1 MDILIKLTVPNYV
14 YRFYRD
20 ASQHI
25 AGSSAE
31 TVMADALCAY
41 AGLLNE
47 EVARQR
53 NQANPEDGEAE
64 GQANSCRGNG
74 SERSRS

>member
-1 MDILIKLTVPNYV
+1 MDMLIRLTVPNYI

-20 ASQHI
+20 ASQHV

-31 TVMADALCAY
+31 DIMADALCAY

-47 EVARQR
+47 EVARQLK
-53 NQANPEDGEAE
+53 EAS
-64 GQANSCRGNG
+64 GQTD
-74 SERSRS
+74 EKI

>member
-1 MDILIKLTVPNYV
+1 MDMLIKLTVPNYI

-20 ASQHI
+20 ASQHV

-31 TVMADALCAY
+31 DIMADALCAY

-47 EVARQR
+47 EVASHLKK
-53 NQANPEDGEAE
+53 AS
-64 GQANSCRGNG
+64 GQTD
-74 SERSRS
+74 EEI

>member
-1 MDILIKLTVPNYV
+1 MDMLIKLTVPNYI

-20 ASQHI
+20 ASQHV

-31 TVMADALCAY
+31 EIMSDALCAY

-47 EVARQR
+47 DVAKQLKEACGQSE
-53 NQANPEDGEAE
+53 NQE
-64 GQANSCRGNG
+64 
-74 SERSRS
+74 

>member
-1 MDILIKLTVPNYV
+1 MDMLIKLTIPNYI

-20 ASQHI
+20 ASQHV

-31 TVMADALCAY
+31 DIMADALCAY

-47 EVARQR
+47 EVASQLKK
-53 NQANPEDGEAE
+53 AS
-64 GQANSCRGNG
+64 GQT
-74 SERSRS
+74 EEEI

>member
-1 MDILIKLTVPNYV
+1 MDMLIKLTVPNYI

-20 ASQHI
+20 ASQHV

-31 TVMADALCAY
+31 EIMADALCAY

-47 EVARQR
+47 DVAKQWK
-53 NQANPEDGEAE
+53 EASQKDDE
-64 GQANSCRGNG
+64 PI
-74 SERSRS
+74 